1 MCVLH
6 PEWTDHRS
14 AQRRSSRE
22 SRAQHDEY
30 ACSRAVHR
38 TLLLHGFQ
46 GLFTAPSSLSE
57 STNAKLQMIQVTC
70 RALTSENCWHSK
82 PLWRQQP
89 LAALMLQRCSMSWI
103 HGAPARCFSGQRC
116 LQPSAPP
123 RFCQCLWRR
132 LPHGTVP
139 AGGRRQC
146 YPPGTLAA
154 TTDAA
159 TWSRRRQSQMPGSS
173 APVWPW
179 LASVAGPSCMAR

>member
-1 MCVLH
+1 MCAFWLHRMCVLH

-159 TWSRRRQSQMPGSS
+159 TWSRRRQS
-173 APVWPW
+173 
-179 LASVAGPSCMAR
+179 